1 MHAAFRDRLH
11 CTDRCR
17 RDIDKSGFLE
27 TAEIGRVVAKYNDED
42 WDNWDAAQRDAYL
55 RKFMEWFDSEG
66 TADRRLDKT
75 EFIRYVVTEAIVRN
89 PEDPDGSVGA
99 IVKKF
104 TDIIQDSRISDLFVL
119 WDKDKSGQ
127 LDSTEL
133 NTVIS
138 KFNDQDS
145 EEWDRCGFPLS
156 GDEKANLASTQALID
171 KYDTNESDSQL
182 NLEEFKLYVL
192 DSTIS
197 ENLDAPGAEFN
208 RLIVMFTKILT
219 VA

>member
-1 MHAAFRDRLH
+1 MGIYIYRPVEELMGCNNTSFAV
-11 CTDRCR
+11 TDPQKDAKESQAPPKVEKTLEDEVSREWADELSDLFVLW
-17 RDIDKSGFLE
+17 DIDKSGFLE

-89 PEDPDGSVGA
+89 PEDPDGSVGSFANVVSCIYRLGGCAGA

-127 LDSTEL
+127 LDSIEL

-145 EEWDRCGFPLS
+145 EVC
-156 GDEKANLASTQALID
+156 NQ
-171 KYDTNESDSQL
+171 
-182 NLEEFKLYVL
+182 
-192 DSTIS
+192 
-197 ENLDAPGAEFN
+197 
-208 RLIVMFTKILT
+208 TKSCIC
-219 VA
+219 

>member
-89 PEDPDGSVGA
+89 PEDPDGSVGSFANVVSCIDRLGGCAGA

-145 EEWDRCGFPLS
+145 EVC
-156 GDEKANLASTQALID
+156 NQ
-171 KYDTNESDSQL
+171 
-182 NLEEFKLYVL
+182 
-192 DSTIS
+192 
-197 ENLDAPGAEFN
+197 
-208 RLIVMFTKILT
+208 TKSCIC
-219 VA
+219 